1 MELWDAY
8 DRNFKKIEGI
18 TLIRG
23 EESSIPKGI
32 YHMVVLILVRHVD
45 GQYLLMRRSPGKAYP
60 LYWEATAGG
69 SVLQGESAIEGALR
83 ELREETGIID
93 DTLEENIIGL
103 SKKRT
108 AHLTMSGHRKRLPKP
123 GRS

>member
-45 GQYLLMRRSPGKAYP
+45 GQS
-60 LYWEATAGG
+60 
-69 SVLQGESAIEGALR
+69 
-83 ELREETGIID
+83 
-93 DTLEENIIGL
+93 GL
-103 SKKRT
+103 G
-108 AHLTMSGHRKRLPKP
+108 L
-123 GRS
+123 